1 MIMYLIKYAVWMCEN
16 VLAKLAG
23 KIGRA
28 KVGMG
33 NFRPS

>member
-1 MIMYLIKYAVWMCEN
+1 MIKYAIGMCED
-16 VLAKLAG
+16 VLAKQAG

-33 NFRPS
+33 NFRPP

>member
-1 MIMYLIKYAVWMCEN
+1 MIKYAIGMCED

-28 KVGMG
+28 KVEMG
-33 NFRPS
+33 NFRLP